1 MGKTIQVK
9 ADPSEVLDKLTVR
22 LRTHLV
28 REVVTHERTA
38 LLATF
43 NGSTHPNY
51 RNLRAIL
58 EDFERLVEAVDVRLR
73 DKPEAMKQLLLYMIA
88 TGGESRS
95 GALDREALRLLR
107 TSPFDLWISTL
118 Q

>member
-1 MGKTIQVK
+1 
-9 ADPSEVLDKLTVR
+9 
-22 LRTHLV
+22 
-28 REVVTHERTA
+28 
-38 LLATF
+38 
-43 NGSTHPNY
+43 

-107 TSPFDLWISTL
+107 TSQFSTGILSNKERSPADKKFDLLRSRYPEV
-118 Q
+118 